1 VRAVSGGA
9 SAAAPRRVGVFCGS
23 SMGADSAFAATAHEL
38 GALIAGRGLG
48 LVFGGT
54 GAGLM
59 QAVADGALEAGGEV
73 IGVMPSFLVDGA
85 GAHPGVE
92 IRVVDTLA
100 ERKLLMADLSG
111 GFVALPGGLGTLDEL
126 VEMVTRTQ
134 LGVHD
139 KPLVL
144 LDVLG
149 YWSKLAELLDS
160 MVAAGFLHPEGR
172 ALLQFESDPAAAL
185 DALA

>member
-1 VRAVSGGA
+1 M
-9 SAAAPRRVGVFCGS
+9 SAAADRRRVCVFCGS
-23 SMGADSAFAATAHEL
+23 SMGADPAYAATAYDL
-38 GALIAGRGLG
+38 GAAIAKRDLG

-73 IGVMPSFLVDGA
+73 IGVMPSFLADGA
-85 GAHPGVE
+85 DAHPGAE
-92 IRVVDTLA
+92 IRVVESLTD
-100 ERKLLMADLSG
+100 RKLLMAELAA
-111 GFVALPGGLGTLDEL
+111 GFVALPDGLGTLDEL
-126 VEMVTRTQ
+126 AEMVTWTQ

-149 YWSKLAELLDS
+149 YWAKLEELLDS
-160 MVAAGFLHPEGR
+160 MVAAGFLRPDGR
-172 ALLQFESDPAAAL
+172 ALLRFESDPAAAL
-185 DALA
+185 DQVA

>member
-1 VRAVSGGA
+1 M
-9 SAAAPRRVGVFCGS
+9 SAPSSPRRVCVFCGS
-23 SMGADSAFAATAHEL
+23 SMGADPAYAAAAHDL
-38 GALIAGRGLG
+38 GAAIAARGLG

-59 QAVADGALEAGGEV
+59 RAVADGALAAGGEV
-73 IGVMPSFLVDGA
+73 IGVMPNFLVDGA
-85 GAHPGVE
+85 EAHPGVE

-100 ERKLLMADLSG
+100 DRKHLMADLSG

-126 VEMVTRTQ
+126 AEMVTWTQ

-149 YWSKLAELLDS
+149 YWAKFEELLDS
-160 MVAAGFLHPEGR
+160 MVAAGFLRPEGR
-172 ALLQFESDPAAAL
+172 ALLRFETDPAAAL

>member
-1 VRAVSGGA
+1 MS
-9 SAAAPRRVGVFCGS
+9 RVGVFCGS
-23 SMGADSAFAATAHEL
+23 SMGADPAYASAAHDL
-38 GALIAGRGLG
+38 GAAIAGRGLG

-85 GAHPGVE
+85 GPHPGTE
-92 IRVVDTLA
+92 IRVVDDLA
-100 ERKLLMADLSG
+100 ARKQLMAELSI

-126 VEMVTRTQ
+126 VEMVTWTQ

-160 MVAAGFLHPEGR
+160 MVAAGFLRPDGR
-172 ALLQFESDPAAAL
+172 TLLRLESDPSAAVA
-185 DALA
+185 AVVR

>member
-1 VRAVSGGA
+1 MSSG
-9 SAAAPRRVGVFCGS
+9 RRLCVFCGS
-23 SMGADSAFAATAHEL
+23 SMGTDPAYAAAAHDL
-38 GALIAGRGLG
+38 GAAIAARDLG

-59 QAVADGALEAGGEV
+59 GAVADGALEAGGEV

-85 GAHPGVE
+85 GPHPDVE
-92 IRVVDTLA
+92 IRVVESLA
-100 ERKLLMADLSG
+100 DRKLLMADLAA

-126 VEMVTRTQ
+126 AEMVTWTQ

-149 YWSKLAELLDS
+149 YWAKLEELLDS
-160 MVAAGFLHPEGR
+160 MVAAGFLRPEGR
-172 ALLQFESDPAAAL
+172 ALLQVETDPAAAV
-185 DALA
+185 AAVAPK